1 MQNYGLELHFDKIW
15 ADSTTK
21 NTLKYLTTYTFDL
34 PYRPK
39 YLGYLIIKISLGVRL
54 VQMKTLKSPFEMNW
68 PLVRAYYLQKYRNR
82 LREHF
87 PDVSNHEIRHLSFS
101 IQWFTFSIEN
111 WQWSKKTVP
120 KLASAFFCIC
130 FPIELYILKIEEQ
143 YKKSNYGFPR
153 TGQHILWFMGWN
165 IQCHVS
171 FGQCC
176 PRDRI

>member
-1 MQNYGLELHFDKIW
+1 MLNQMLKLRHYKKATKLE
-15 ADSTTK
+15 
-21 NTLKYLTTYTFDL
+21 
-34 PYRPK
+34 
-39 YLGYLIIKISLGVRL
+39 KISHLFWQNSCFYSVASKQVGDFFKFL
-54 VQMKTLKSPFEMNW
+54 WPSQKSW
-68 PLVRAYYLQKYRNR
+68 SLQKYRNR